1 MRHFEKAKDKI
12 LMGAERR
19 TFAMT
24 ESEKRLTAYHE
35 AGHAVVGYL
44 TPEHDP
50 IYKVSIIPRGMALG
64 ITMFLPERDSVS
76 VSKRK
81 LESQISSLYGGRIAE
96 EIFAGPD
103 GITTGASNDIERAT
117 DIATRMITE
126 WGMSNNLKPIK
137 YVEKENGFASSGN
150 SHLKVGLDEIN
161 NQIEKEIEELVDA
174 NYKRAYNIILENW
187 DKMEV
192 MAEALM
198 KHETIDKQQI
208 QDIMEGSYVEETTV

>member
-1 MRHFEKAKDKI
+1 
-12 LMGAERR
+12 
-19 TFAMT
+19 
-24 ESEKRLTAYHE
+24 
-35 AGHAVVGYL
+35 
-44 TPEHDP
+44 
-50 IYKVSIIPRGMALG
+50 
-64 ITMFLPERDSVS
+64 
-76 VSKRK
+76 
-81 LESQISSLYGGRIAE
+81 
-96 EIFAGPD
+96 
-103 GITTGASNDIERAT
+103 
-117 DIATRMITE
+117 MITE

>member
-1 MRHFEKAKDKI
+1 
-12 LMGAERR
+12 
-19 TFAMT
+19 
-24 ESEKRLTAYHE
+24 
-35 AGHAVVGYL
+35 
-44 TPEHDP
+44 
-50 IYKVSIIPRGMALG
+50 MALG

-96 EIFAGPD
+96 ELFAGPD

-117 DIATRMITE
+117 DIATKMITE
-126 WGMSNNLKPIK
+126 WGMSKNLKPIK

-161 NQIEKEIEELVDA
+161 NQIEKEIEELVDI
-174 NYKRAYNIILENW
+174 NYKRAYDLIKSNW
-187 DKMEV
+187 SKMET

-198 KHETIDKQQI
+198 KYETIDKKQI
-208 QDIMEGSYVEETTV
+208 EEIMNS